1 MKLTFLGASGGVVT
15 GSCYLLE
22 TSRARI
28 LIDFGQFQGGRKD
41 ENRNRVPVAVV
52 PARLDAIV
60 LTHGHLDHCGRLPL
74 LARRGFK
81 GTIHASMATI
91 ELTGLILRDSA
102 KIHLYEIERENK
114 KRERAGRP
122 MIEPRFTH
130 VDVESILDRCRPVA
144 YHKPIPVAEGI
155 TARFIEAGHMLGS
168 TSIQLVVE
176 ENGATKTLVFS
187 GDLGPDHLPVLED
200 RECFASADLVV
211 MESTYGDRNHRP
223 LADTLVE
230 FKEIVR
236 DAIDSR
242 SRLIVPA
249 FAVGRT
255 QQIIYHL
262 LDFFVE
268 GEIKPFP
275 IYVDSPMANK
285 ATEIYR
291 KHPEL
296 YDEEARQLGRSM
308 QDRNDLR
315 SYIHETSSAEDS
327 RAINNV
333 TGPCMILA
341 GAGMC
346 NGGRILHHLKHGLW
360 KRSSHVLIV
369 GYQAHGSLGRML
381 VERAKKVKIFGETI
395 AVKAKI
401 HTLNGFSAHADR
413 EDLIEW
419 AGCIAHSKP
428 RFVLT
433 HGEDGPRKAL
443 ADAIQNRYSIT
454 PFLPDHNDTIEL

>member
-41 ENRNRVPVAVV
+41 ENRNRVPVAVA

-130 VDVESILDRCRPVA
+130 VDVESILDRCRPVD

-419 AGCIAHSKP
+419 AGCLAHSKP

-443 ADAIQNRYSIT
+443 AEAIQNRYSIT
-454 PFLPDHNDTIEL
+454 SFLPDHNDTIEL